1 VEARVMIRAAS
12 ATGHNLLE
20 ALGAMRANKLRSG
33 LTMLGVIIGVATVMT
48 MASLVQGIR
57 DQIVRTVEIAGPT
70 TFYVMRIFSQ
80 TPVNPDRLPKEV
92 RIRPELSEREAAR
105 IASLPEVAY
114 ASLWG
119 QTVGRIEYEGARTQA
134 VSIFGSDDGFTEVQ
148 GGELASGR
156 WFTRAELSAGTQ
168 VAVLRDAVASRV
180 FGQLNPLD
188 KWVRVA
194 GKPVKVIGIYIQ
206 PGNIFSPPGSEIG
219 AIIPYRLLDRQFQFD
234 RTNGLW
240 IPVKPRAGI
249 SVVDAQASVTTTIRA
264 LRGMRPRDKN
274 TFDLIT
280 QDQILETFNSLTGV
294 FFLVMVVLSSVA
306 LLVGGIG
313 VMAIMM
319 VSVTSRTRE
328 IGVRKALGATTR
340 DIRVQFLIEAAALT
354 GIGGILGVLVGLLA
368 GRAAT
373 LLLDVDTGFPW
384 LLTTIAVVVSII
396 IGVVFGFLPANRA
409 ARLTPVD
416 ALRYE

>member
-1 VEARVMIRAAS
+1 MIRHAF
-12 ATGHNLLE
+12 ATSHNIVE

-70 TFYVMRIFSQ
+70 TFYVLRIFSQ
-80 TPVNPDRLPKEV
+80 TPPNPDRLPKEV
-92 RIRPELSEREAAR
+92 RIRPELTEREAAR
-105 IASLPEVAY
+105 IAALPEVAY
-114 ASLWG
+114 AALWG
-119 QTVGRIEYEGARTQA
+119 QTVGRVEYEGTRTQA
-134 VSIFGSDDGFTEVQ
+134 VSIFGSDDGFQVIQ

-156 WFTRAELSAGTQ
+156 WFTRAELTAGTQ
-168 VAVLRDAVASRV
+168 VTVLRDAVAEKI
-180 FGQLNPLD
+180 FGRINPID

-194 GKPVKVIGIYIQ
+194 GKPVKVIGVYVQ

-219 AIIPYRLLDRQFQFD
+219 AIVPYRLLDRQFRFD

-240 IPVKPRAGI
+240 IPVKPRAG
-249 SVVDAQASVTTTIRA
+249 VTVTDAQAAVTTTIRA

-274 TFDLIT
+274 TFDLVT

-319 VSVTSRTRE
+319 VSVTDRTRE

-340 DIRVQFLIEAAALT
+340 DIRVQFLVEAAVLT
-354 GIGGILGVLVGLLA
+354 GMGGLIGIIVGLVA
-368 GRAAT
+368 GRVAT
-373 LLLDVDTGFPW
+373 LLLSVDTGFPW
-384 LLTTIAVVVSII
+384 TLTAIAVTVSIA
-396 IGVVFGFLPANRA
+396 IGVAFGFIPANRA